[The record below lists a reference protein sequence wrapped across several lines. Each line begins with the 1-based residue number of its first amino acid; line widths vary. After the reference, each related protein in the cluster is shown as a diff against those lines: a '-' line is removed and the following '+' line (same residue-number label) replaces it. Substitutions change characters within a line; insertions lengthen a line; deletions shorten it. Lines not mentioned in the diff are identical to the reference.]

1 MSVQVAAQRAEAYMA
16 AVDAA
21 APGRLAGLYLVGS
34 AALGDWQEKVSNVD
48 VVAVAERPW
57 DASLLASLSE
67 AHRLLDGRGE
77 PGRVA
82 YLTYTDLAA
91 GPAAAG
97 PPCFEGG
104 RAIESDEFATP
115 LTWAVLAEEAVSLR
129 GPEYFAVADDREA
142 LRAWASARLAG
153 RWKRWADTRRP
164 GRAWMRQA
172 LAEDVLEVSR
182 LYVAATRGLAVA
194 KLRAG
199 ALALEDLG
207 GRHERVIADAA
218 GFRRG
223 SRMSMYWGPIERKH
237 HGVDLVEEL
246 VERAS
251 AQATGDVGR

>member
-1 MSVQVAAQRAEAYMA
+1 MTVQVAAQRAEAYMA
-16 AVDAA
+16 AVDAV

-34 AALGDWQEKVSNVD
+34 AALGDWQEKLSNVD
-48 VVAVAERPW
+48 AVAVAEQPW
-57 DASLLASLSE
+57 EASLLGSFSA

-82 YLTYTDLAA
+82 YLTYADLATGPSAA
-91 GPAAAG
+91 GPA
-97 PPCFEGG
+97 CFEGG
-104 RAIESDEFATP
+104 RAVDPGEFATP

-142 LRAWASARLAG
+142 LRAWAAGRLAG

-164 GRAWMRQA
+164 GRAWTRQA

-207 GRHERVIADAA
+207 GRYERVIADVA

-246 VERAS
+246 VGRAS
-251 AQATGDVGR
+251 AAAGEIGR